1 MTVKIKGSQKTQKSR
16 LLFVLLS
23 SSLFMTGCGGNS
35 NSSATLK
42 IVTDQ
47 EAIAKESHEKAT
59 PAEIIEQTRVML
71 EKRSIETAL
80 AREETAKALVD
91 ACAET
96 LKAEENFRE
105 AESQISKESH
115 EKAAPT
121 EETEQIN
128 PIAYI
133 AEKEVLIAQ
142 ELAEIKK
149 AETKLVTLDKEIT
162 SAMPEKRSFETAL
175 ARDETAKA
183 LADACAKILEAEETF
198 EKAKKLEK
206 ELNELGAKKTQR
218 GLVFT
223 LGGEFFKSGKPN
235 LLPSSDH
242 KLNKLAKFLKQIPNR
257 KIVIEGHT
265 DSAGN
270 EFWNLRH
277 SKRRAY
283 AVRLALLEKG
293 INTKRITYEGYGESK
308 PIAENSTSMGKQQNR
323 RVEIVVLNK
332 KITTK

>member
-115 EKAAPT
+115 EKAT
-121 EETEQIN
+121 TF
-128 PIAYI
+128 
-133 AEKEVLIAQ
+133 L
-142 ELAEIKK
+142 KK
-149 AETKLVTLDKEIT
+149 KEIW
-162 SAMPEKRSFETAL
+162 
-175 ARDETAKA
+175 
-183 LADACAKILEAEETF
+183 
-198 EKAKKLEK
+198 
-206 ELNELGAKKTQR
+206 
-218 GLVFT
+218 
-223 LGGEFFKSGKPN
+223 
-235 LLPSSDH
+235 SS
-242 KLNKLAKFLKQIPNR
+242 K
-257 KIVIEGHT
+257 KIVI
-265 DSAGN
+265 SIGN
-270 EFWNLRH
+270 KTKTTVMIL
-277 SKRRAY
+277 SKLSSGMM
-283 AVRLALLEKG
+283 RLKREVNKLEL
-293 INTKRITYEGYGESK
+293 E
-308 PIAENSTSMGKQQNR
+308 
-323 RVEIVVLNK
+323 
-332 KITTK
+332 